1 MESKASSKQIVN
13 SNVRLKKSLGQN
25 FLTEKNI
32 VEKIIKTANIDKD
45 TNVIEIGP
53 GIGALTE
60 YLIAASKFTTAIE
73 IDDQLIPV
81 LEQAFSESDNF
92 ALKHADFLQLDTN
105 QLSTHGAM
113 RTKVVANLPYY
124 ITTPI
129 ITKILNEIDFVDE
142 IYIMVQKEVA
152 ERICASAKTKQYGSL
167 SVYCQLLC
175 EVKYE
180 FTVKRTV
187 FMPPP
192 NVDSAIISLKR
203 NNKSINIKQVEKF
216 VKNCFK
222 QKRKT
227 LVNNLSKSYMLEK
240 DVIINFLDTFDL
252 PKTARA
258 EEITPELFVLMS
270 SKFESDVAN
279 G

>member
-1 MESKASSKQIVN
+1 MKAKANKQEIVN

-32 VEKIIKTANIDKD
+32 VEKIVKTANIDKD

-53 GIGALTE
+53 GIGALTQL
-60 YLIAASKFTTAIE
+60 LIDQSKFTTAVE
-73 IDDQLIPV
+73 IDDELIPV
-81 LEQAFSESDNF
+81 LLESFGEYDNF
-92 ALKHADFLQLDTN
+92 ELKHIDFLKVDSASFDTH
-105 QLSTHGAM
+105 LASK
-113 RTKVVANLPYY
+113 TKVVANLPYY
-124 ITTPI
+124 ITTAI
-129 ITKILNEIDFVDE
+129 ITKILNEMDYVDE

-152 ERICASAKTKQYGSL
+152 ERICASPKSKQYGSL

-175 EVKYE
+175 DVSYE

-203 NNKSINIKQVEKF
+203 KDIECDIQKVEKF
-216 VKNCFK
+216 VQNAFK

-227 LVNNLSKSYMLEK
+227 LVNNLNKAYGITK
-240 DVIINFLDTFDL
+240 DELTIFLTGLDY
-252 PKTARA
+252 KQSVRA
-258 EEITPELFVLMS
+258 EEISPLQYIELHK
-270 SKFESDVAN
+270 KFNEEFRNV
-279 G
+279 